1 MKKLFL
7 RLITARWRLKSSFLS
22 FIAPLTNEQSC
33 EAGRDSADKSFNRT
47 AFAKEAGIK
56 SDSVGW
62 MNIDAS

>member
-1 MKKLFL
+1 MRRALMIIKETIS
-7 RLITARWRLKSSFLS
+7 LIA
-22 FIAPLTNEQSC
+22 
-33 EAGRDSADKSFNRT
+33 DSADKSFNRT